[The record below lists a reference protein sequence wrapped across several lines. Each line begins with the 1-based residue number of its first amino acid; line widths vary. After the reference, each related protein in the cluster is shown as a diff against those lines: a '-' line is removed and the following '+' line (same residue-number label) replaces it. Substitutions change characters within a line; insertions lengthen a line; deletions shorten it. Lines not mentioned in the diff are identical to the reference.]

1 MPDNKVTLFIDALY
15 KAPWF
20 LVSAFT
26 DINDKWDTWKSIFMN
41 VVDDHF
47 PIKSHRRRK
56 FTPLPWMN
64 DSTIKLI
71 RKRDFCRRAS
81 ISSKRSLEER
91 LLFEREYKQCRNRV
105 KYSLRKA
112 KAEYFRTTFTSLHS
126 QPHRF
131 WKVVNDLVGRGR
143 ERSPPSPSV
152 VSLGRQFASVVGTVD
167 EMSLQQTMS
176 PDGRDDA
183 GEDLLSSFF
192 SGSEQNVLRLL
203 QNLDVK
209 KACGAD
215 GIEARFLK
223 AGASS
228 IAASLADLFN
238 VSLSTGKVPNDWK
251 CSRVTPVF
259 KSGDRSDPVNYRPV
273 SLLSSVSK
281 LLEHF
286 VFCQLN

>member
-1 MPDNKVTLFIDALY
+1 MELVITTSLDVPDFPSCSPRPLDRRYRSMPDNKVTLFIDALY
-15 KAPWF
+15 KAPWS

-26 DINDKWDTWKSIFMN
+26 DTNDKWDTRKSIFMN
-41 VVDDHF
+41 VVGDHF
-47 PIKSHRRRK
+47 PIRSHRRRK

-112 KAEYFRTTFTSLHS
+112 KAEYFRKTLTSLHS

-152 VSLGRQFASVVGTVD
+152 VSIGREFGSVVGQL
-167 EMSLQQTMS
+167 MK
-176 PDGRDDA
+176 
-183 GEDLLSSFF
+183 
-192 SGSEQNVLRLL
+192 RL
-203 QNLDVK
+203 
-209 KACGAD
+209 C
-215 GIEARFLK
+215 
-223 AGASS
+223 
-228 IAASLADLFN
+228 
-238 VSLSTGKVPNDWK
+238 
-251 CSRVTPVF
+251 
-259 KSGDRSDPVNYRPV
+259 
-273 SLLSSVSK
+273 SK
-281 LLEHF
+281 LCLQTAGTMQVKIYF
-286 VFCQLN
+286 LLFQR